1 MRQTWSRRSRQVG
14 GRKFEQSI
22 DPKFG
27 FRIRSHDDQV
37 NRILNLILDRT
48 DGGRLLVM
56 HQR

>member
-27 FRIRSHDDQV
+27 IRSHDDHQV

-48 DGGRLLVM
+48 GGGRLLVM